1 MRHRTANADTARTRM
16 LGAKDRLDRLLK
28 ETRFGGLDLPDDTL
42 DLVAGCMNA
51 IAEVVERRRDCDA
64 QQRPI
69 AVNDLMAKTKPH
81 PRH

>member
-42 DLVAGCMNA
+42 DLVAG
-51 IAEVVERRRDCDA
+51 DA
-64 QQRPI
+64 QLRPI

>member
-1 MRHRTANADTARTRM
+1 MRHRIANTETARTRM

-28 ETRFGGLDLPDDTL
+28 GFGGQDLPDDTL

-51 IAEVVERRRDCDA
+51 IAEVIKRRRDCDA

-69 AVNDLMAKTKPH
+69 AVHELMAKTKPH

>member
-1 MRHRTANADTARTRM
+1 MRHRIANTETARMRM
-16 LGAKDRLDRLLK
+16 LAAKDRLDRLLK
-28 ETRFGGLDLPDDTL
+28 ETRFGGQDLPDDTL

-51 IAEVVERRRDCDA
+51 IAEVIERRRDCDA

-69 AVNDLMAKTKPH
+69 AVHELMAKTKPH